1 MKTCHAGHDPV
12 LFEADRCP
20 VCFNIERLDKD
31 LLIADTQIEQ
41 LKIQVVNLKEEVV
54 ALKSRI
60 DPLNWNGGAT

>member
-12 LFEADRCP
+12 LFETNRCP

-31 LLIADTQIEQ
+31 LLIADTQIDA
-41 LKIQVVNLKEEVV
+41 LKKQVVNLQEEVV

-60 DPLNWNGGAT
+60 DPLQWNGGT